1 MIICP
6 LNTSFDHHLQYRDIN
21 VYVSPI
27 ESQQFDFEAWN
38 MYSVNW
44 IRLKRLFHYVL
55 RNSRCLFRAAIF
67 NAIPMPQLMPS
78 YNPNTSSRDF
88 ESLQKLGLD
97 GFEFIRHNVIF
108 IECENLTNAEM
119 YSIQTNTD
127 TNIFYISFI
136 TGNLIEKIR
145 YTVSQV
151 FIEILNIY
159 VYTLYN
165 MLPTYLPTPLTL
177 SLVLT
182 QNTKLY
188 LSKTQCG
195 IYFRHMNWAWSC
207 NSWYWF
213 GSYSCEL
220 GWRKHQIIFG
230 SPVKSSFGWIAWT
243 LQNY

>member
-1 MIICP
+1 MSMCHQLKADNLI
-6 LNTSFDHHLQYRDIN
+6 LKH
-21 VYVSPI
+21 V
-27 ESQQFDFEAWN
+27 WN

-44 IRLKRLFHYVL
+44 IRLIRLFHYVL

-177 SLVLT
+177 SLNSFNPKYEVVFV
-182 QNTKLY
+182 QNPMWY
-188 LSKTQCG
+188 LLSA
-195 IYFRHMNWAWSC
+195 Y
-207 NSWYWF
+207 
-213 GSYSCEL
+213 EL
-220 GWRKHQIIFG
+220 GLILQQLILVWII
-230 SPVKSSFGWIAWT
+230 
-243 LQNY
+243 